1 MTEPHELRISDADR
15 HRVAEVLREA
25 AGEGRLDL
33 DELDERLEST
43 YAARVYGDLVPIVS
57 DLPTGGLDL
66 THGSLPA
73 RQPAWSTSLPP
84 GPRYDT
90 SIAVLS
96 GQDRRG
102 AWMVGPT
109 HTAFTLMGGITLDLR
124 EAVFGAPV
132 VVINANAVMG
142 GIDIVVNARTRV
154 VVDGVGVMGGF
165 DQARDRVD
173 PELDAGSPEVRVRGL
188 ALMGG
193 VTVTRKPMPGERG
206 GGRRR
211 RLPG

>member
-33 DELDERLEST
+33 DELDQRLEAT

-57 DLPTGGLDL
+57 DLPTGGLEL
-66 THGSLPA
+66 THGSVPA
-73 RQPAWSTSLPP
+73 PRPTWSASLPP
-84 GPRYDT
+84 GPRYDS
-90 SIAVLS
+90 SIAVMS
-96 GQDRRG
+96 AQNRRG
-102 AWMVGPT
+102 VWEIGPT
-109 HTAFTLMGGITLDLR
+109 HTAFALMGGVELDLR

-132 VVINANAVMG
+132 VLIRANTVMG
-142 GIDIVVNARTRV
+142 GIDIYVNARTRV
-154 VVDGVGVMGGF
+154 VVDGVGIMGGF
-165 DQARDRVD
+165 DLARDRIA
-173 PELDAGSPEVRVRGL
+173 PELDASSPEVRVGGL

-211 RLPG
+211 LLPG